1 MGPAQMGIETSE
13 VLGGVRWCSPFT
25 QSSSPQKWHI
35 HVYIYIYI
43 YSIYYI
49 VIYIYICIYIYIYR
63 INIHISCA
71 KTWLSL
77 ASLIWGWLLPSPWRT
92 SLRGKA
98 FAGGKGMEMGWCEL
112 IGWVRFA
119 LWKQGSYN
127 WYDLWLHHHHTC
139 IYIYWICSKTHDNNI
154 NDYIHSYRC
163 YSLHHGVCFLCVCF
177 LITGYCMY
185 HQVIHLDLDAAWC
198 SIMRISLGC
207 SHHNLPNP

>member
-1 MGPAQMGIETSE
+1 MTHP
-13 VLGGVRWCSPFT
+13 C
-25 QSSSPQKWHI
+25 
-35 HVYIYIYI
+35 VYIYIVYI
-43 YSIYYI
+43 ILW
-49 VIYIYICIYIYIYR
+49 YIYICIYIYIHR

-77 ASLIWGWLLPSPWRT
+77 APLIWGWLLPSPWRT

-139 IYIYWICSKTHDNNI
+139 IYIYIEYVQKHMIKTSMIIFIAIDVI
-154 NDYIHSYRC
+154 AFIMVFVSYACAFWLRDI
-163 YSLHHGVCFLCVCF
+163 VCTIKWF
-177 LITGYCMY
+177 T
-185 HQVIHLDLDAAWC
+185 
-198 SIMRISLGC
+198 
-207 SHHNLPNP
+207 